1 MSNSNSDCGCT
12 VRPDGTLKDA
22 SEIDWDYDPEEAAAA
37 HINST
42 TVAASSS
49 SAPLTIHPFFTGARC
64 STHAARPSACT
75 MDPDN
80 VMNALA
86 KCKASSPT
94 QYRRLSHKI
103 VVESQSDGEINNE
116 DYAESILD
124 TTDIEEIEG
133 PEDSEY
139 EHLKEMAD
147 ADHQVYF
154 YSVMHSIIL
163 I

>member
-12 VRPDGTLKDA
+12 VQPDGTLKDA
-22 SEIDWDYDPEEAAAA
+22 SEIDWDYDPEEVAAA
-37 HINST
+37 HIDST

-49 SAPLTIHPFFTGARC
+49 SAPLTIHPFFTGAC
-64 STHAARPSACT
+64 HSTHAAHPSVRT

-86 KCKASSPT
+86 KRKASSPT
-94 QYRRLSHKI
+94 QYHRLSRKI
-103 VVESQSDGEINNE
+103 VVESQSDGEINDK
-116 DYAESILD
+116 DYVESILD
-124 TTDIEEIEG
+124 TTNIEEIEG

-139 EHLKEMAD
+139 KCLKEMAD

-154 YSVMHSIIL
+154 YSAMHSIIL